1 MTNLWTRWTR
11 YCNRQMDPRPLALV
25 RILVPSMI
33 VLDLLRLLQLGLV
46 EVVFRPWEAGGLSTF
61 TDSTAFIDTWSS
73 EWGGILAFGLTLV
86 CMVLVGLGR
95 FMRPAIVIGCL
106 AYAQLG
112 HLYPPGDRAIDRI
125 LRCALLFLLFSK
137 ADEYWAWNTKK
148 RATRIS
154 AWPAQGI
161 QFMLVMIYMAAGIS
175 KVAQQP
181 NWLAVEGMPVLYR
194 IMTDPLASN
203 LDPEAWTWAFPLFRI
218 GGWATI
224 FLEVGAFL
232 ILTRWCRWWAVGGAL
247 MHLGIAATMT
257 LGMFSWGML
266 ALYPLLLSPFFFE
279 AEGAKKTV
287 GDLPHVA
294 RSDVMARD

>member
-1 MTNLWTRWTR
+1 MTQIWRRWTA
-11 YCNRQMDPRPLALV
+11 YCDRQMDPRPLALV
-25 RILVPSMI
+25 RILVPLMI

-61 TDSTAFIDTWSS
+61 TDSTALIDTWSP
-73 EWGGILAFGLTLV
+73 EWGGIVAFGLTLV
-86 CMVLVGLGR
+86 CMVFVGLGR

-125 LRCALLFLLFSK
+125 LRCTLLFLLFSQ

-161 QFMLVMIYMAAGIS
+161 RFMLVMIYMAAGIS
-175 KVAQQP
+175 KIAQQP
-181 NWLAVEGMPVLYR
+181 NWLAIDGMPVLYR

-203 LDPEAWTWAFPLFRI
+203 MDPETWAWAFPLFRI

-232 ILTRWCRWWAVGGAL
+232 ILTRWCRWWAIGGAL

-266 ALYPLLLSPFFFE
+266 ALYPLLLSPFFLE
-279 AEGAKKTV
+279 SQESKKTAE
-287 GDLPHVA
+287 DLPQMT
-294 RSDVMARD
+294 RSDVMALD